1 MLSPIRSLMLAGAG
15 LVMLAALAIA
25 FGFKD
30 TASLV
35 AGLSVLATLAGF
47 FIWRLASALEVRFS
61 RRDTLTGLVSRGEA
75 MSQVSQ
81 GLAHARSIG
90 GHVGVLSMDIERF
103 SRVNAL
109 HGQAVGDA
117 VLREVASRIK
127 RLAPLG
133 ALVARM
139 GSDEF
144 VVVLSG
150 CSERD
155 VSEPV
160 RHFCEDLVDC
170 LNLPLDL
177 ASGEVPVRLRIGGE
191 IVCPKDA
198 VASLTAEDLIM
209 HANLARSSRIR
220 KPMPRSTGYTLF
232 MNEMVD
238 EATRSVEIERE
249 MAAALRSEEFSVVFQ
264 PIVNTETLRTV
275 KCEALLRWKSP
286 KLGMVSPQD
295 FIPIAERSGLIDAL
309 GSFSLDAAAAQCAR
323 WLGEGRQVAIC
334 VNVSA
339 IQLCNESFFREV
351 ERTLRRYGVPPHML
365 LLELTE
371 SVVVE
376 SDPAVRLNLAQLE
389 SAGVSVA
396 LDDFGTGFSALSY
409 LSRLNIQTIKI
420 DKSFVHAMCEGER
433 EMRLIEL
440 ICAIGK
446 SMDFEVV
453 AEGVE
458 SPAQA
463 RELDRIGVHHMQG
476 YLFSP
481 PVPAEKVEFHFR
493 AHNFKRPTEHPT
505 LHRVASSG

>member
-1 MLSPIRSLMLAGAG
+1 MLSPIRSLMLSGAG
-15 LVMLAALAIA
+15 LVVLAALAIA

-47 FIWRLASALEVRFS
+47 FIWRLASVLEVRFS
-61 RRDTLTGLVSRGEA
+61 HRDTLTGLVSRGEA
-75 MSQVSQ
+75 LSQISK
-81 GLAHARSIG
+81 GLAHARSVG
-90 GHVGVLSMDIERF
+90 GHVGVLSLDIERF

-117 VLREVASRIK
+117 VLREVGRRIK

-150 CSERD
+150 DTEMD

-160 RHFCEDLVDC
+160 RRFCEGLVDC
-170 LNLPLDL
+170 LKLPLDL
-177 ASGEVPVRLRIGGE
+177 AAGEVPVRLRIGGE
-191 IVCPKDA
+191 VVCPKEGID
-198 VASLTAEDLIM
+198 SLTAEDLIS
-209 HANLARSSRIR
+209 HANLARTSRIR
-220 KPMPRSTGYTLF
+220 KPVPTSIGYTLF
-232 MNEMVD
+232 MDEMVA
-238 EATRSVEIERE
+238 EAARSVEIERE

-295 FIPIAERSGLIDAL
+295 FIPIAERTGLIDAL
-309 GSFSLDAAAAQCAR
+309 GSYSLDAAAAQCAR
-323 WLGEGRQVAIC
+323 WIGEGRLVAIC

-339 IQLCNESFFREV
+339 IQLCNESFFSGV
-351 ERTLRRYGVPPHML
+351 ERTLRRYGVPPDL
-365 LLELTE
+365 LQLELTE

-376 SDPAVRLNLAQLE
+376 SDPTVRSNLALLG

-396 LDDFGTGFSALSY
+396 LDDFGTGFSSLSY
-409 LSRLNIQTIKI
+409 LSRLTLHTIKI
-420 DKSFVHAMCEGER
+420 DKSFVQAMCEGER

-440 ICAIGK
+440 ICAIGN
-446 SMDFEVV
+446 SMNFELV

-458 SPAQA
+458 SPVQA
-463 RELDRIGVHHMQG
+463 RELERMGVHHMQG

-481 PVPAEKVEFHFR
+481 PVPAERVEFHFR
-493 AHNFKRPTEHPT
+493 AHCLKRPVEHPL
-505 LHRVASSG
+505 LHRVSG